1 MIHDARSR
9 TMATVRVLALAP
21 LCLSVAAGGRA
32 AAGAPQLTVKPDRT
46 GFVQLSDGPRK
57 RRLDLRQDVPGC
69 LGQLYDPST
78 GQRVRSDASVTVLDL
93 VHREARHYVLL
104 SAIAPPNCNVQGM
117 CGAASEPN
125 VSLIWLKLAP
135 NLAVEEKQTVVL
147 VDCQTDRSVED
158 VPDEWATHLHLVDG
172 KLGLAFRESGADGK
186 DVSGRVEYDRR
197 TPEVGIRVAGP
208 R

>member
-1 MIHDARSR
+1 
-9 TMATVRVLALAP
+9 
-21 LCLSVAAGGRA
+21 
-32 AAGAPQLTVKPDRT
+32 VKPDRA

-57 RRLDLRQDVPGC
+57 RRVDLRQDVPGC

-78 GQRVRSDASVTVLDL
+78 GQRMRSDASLNVLDL

-135 NLAVEEKQTVVL
+135 NLTVEEKQAVVL
-147 VDCQTDRSVED
+147 VDCRTDRSVEG
-158 VPDEWATHLHLVDG
+158 VPEDWATHLRLVDG
-172 KLGLAFRESGADGK
+172 KLLLAFRESGADGK
-186 DVSGRVEYDRR
+186 DVSARVEYDRR
-197 TPEVGIRVAGP
+197 MPEQGIHVIGP